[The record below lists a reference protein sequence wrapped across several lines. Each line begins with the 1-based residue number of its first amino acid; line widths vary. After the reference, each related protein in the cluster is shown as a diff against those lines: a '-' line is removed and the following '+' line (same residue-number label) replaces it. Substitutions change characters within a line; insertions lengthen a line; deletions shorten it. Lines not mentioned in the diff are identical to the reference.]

1 MPTTEELIRDH
12 LSFLYGE
19 RGPEVWAALSERLA
33 AFAREHPAL
42 AADRRP
48 PAERLSERDAVLITY
63 GDQVSEPGVAPLRT
77 LAEFT
82 AARLQGLVSI
92 VHILPFCPYS
102 SDDGFSIIDF
112 EQVNPA
118 WGDWNDVSAVGRS
131 FRLMF
136 DLVLNHMSRQSE
148 WFRRY
153 CAGDP
158 AYAGYFISVPP
169 GTDLS
174 QVTRP
179 RTLPL
184 LTEVQTADGPKL
196 IWTTF
201 SDDQMD
207 LNFADPTLMLRMV
220 DVLLFYA
227 AQGAEI
233 IRLDAVA
240 FLWKIIGTTCLHLE
254 QTHRVVKLFRAILD
268 LVAPGV
274 LIITETNVPHAENIS
289 YFGSGSDEAQLVY
302 QFPLPPLTF
311 HAIAAGD
318 ASYLTRWAQ
327 GLDDPGP
334 RSTFYNFLA
343 SHDGI
348 GVRPVEGILPPAE
361 VQRLSDQVQR
371 HGGHVSF
378 RNNPDGS
385 QSAYELNISY
395 FDALSDPAADEP
407 QALQVSRSMAAHA
420 VILALQGIPAIYVH
434 SLLGSRNYPQGVAET
449 GRYRSINREKLQRA
463 PLEAALDCSGSR
475 RAAVLTSFERLL
487 AVRRAEPA
495 FHPAAAQ
502 QVLDLGPELFAVR
515 RQPQDGPA
523 VLCLCSVVNRP
534 IARSVPCRE
543 HARDLLSG
551 RCYEE
556 QEGRI
561 SVELPPYGVLWL
573 KEASA

>member
-1 MPTTEELIRDH
+1 MPTTEDLIRDH

-19 RGPEVWAALSERLA
+19 RGPEVWAKLSERLA

-63 GDQVSEPGVAPLRT
+63 GDQVSEPGVAPLAHAGRVHRGA
-77 LAEFT
+77 LAGAGQHRAHPALF
-82 AARLQGLVSI
+82 
-92 VHILPFCPYS
+92 PYS

-118 WGDWNDVSAVGRS
+118 WGAWSDVAAVGSS

-184 LTEVQTADGPKL
+184 LTEVETTDGPKL

-268 LVAPGV
+268 LAAPGV

-289 YFGSGSDEAQLVY
+289 YFWQRQRRGAARLPV
-302 QFPLPPLTF
+302 PLAAADLPCHRRGQRQPPHPLG
-311 HAIAAGD
+311 ARVGRSRPD
-318 ASYLTRWAQ
+318 KR
-327 GLDDPGP
+327 
-334 RSTFYNFLA
+334 RSTISWRHTMA
-343 SHDGI
+343 SACARWRASC
-348 GVRPVEGILPPAE
+348 RPP
-361 VQRLSDQVQR
+361 R
-371 HGGHVSF
+371 
-378 RNNPDGS
+378 
-385 QSAYELNISY
+385 
-395 FDALSDPAADEP
+395 
-407 QALQVSRSMAAHA
+407 
-420 VILALQGIPAIYVH
+420 
-434 SLLGSRNYPQGVAET
+434 
-449 GRYRSINREKLQRA
+449 
-463 PLEAALDCSGSR
+463 CSG
-475 RAAVLTSFERLL
+475 
-487 AVRRAEPA
+487 
-495 FHPAAAQ
+495 
-502 QVLDLGPELFAVR
+502 
-515 RQPQDGPA
+515 
-523 VLCLCSVVNRP
+523 
-534 IARSVPCRE
+534 
-543 HARDLLSG
+543 
-551 RCYEE
+551 
-556 QEGRI
+556 
-561 SVELPPYGVLWL
+561 
-573 KEASA
+573 